1 MALIEN
7 GCEERMPNM
16 NIIASWFQSIWIF
29 LGSMLFILILV
40 WILFKILQAQS
51 RNKNDKD

>member
-1 MALIEN
+1 
-7 GCEERMPNM
+7 M

-29 LGSMLFILILV
+29 PGSMLFILILV

>member
-1 MALIEN
+1 
-7 GCEERMPNM
+7 M